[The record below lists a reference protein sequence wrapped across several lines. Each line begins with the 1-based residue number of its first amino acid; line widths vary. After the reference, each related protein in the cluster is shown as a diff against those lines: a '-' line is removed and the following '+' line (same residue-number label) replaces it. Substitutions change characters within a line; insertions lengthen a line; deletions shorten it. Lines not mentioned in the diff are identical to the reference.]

1 MSDSL
6 DRDTA
11 VLEAL
16 LGDVLEEQ
24 EGRAFRDRV
33 FWLRDTA
40 ARVRGGDDRRQP
52 GRWPGS
58 STPRPTPALE
68 PFVRACSIQLQLANI
83 AEELERLRRRRH
95 YDSDASAPQRES
107 LAAAAG
113 VAVQHPPAE
122 VAEAL
127 RRLDVRLTMTAH
139 PTEATR
145 RSVFNH
151 QQSVWRAME
160 RLDDPR
166 LGRTQRRE
174 LEGELREV
182 LTVWWQTDAV
192 RRMRPVVED
201 EVRRILFF
209 FEAVLFDAAPRLE
222 AEISRSFER
231 SWPPSVPAVRFGSWA
246 GGDMDGNP
254 EVTPDSVVRT
264 LRPAP
269 HDRAAAAASAGGQ
282 ARRAVLPIG
291 GAAVR
296 LARRSRPRSS
306 PTARKCPTWPPAGRA
321 TSRSRFAASC
331 RSCRRGSTARCA
343 GCRTVTVSPGS
354 SSDDLELLRESSSS
368 RRVADGALARLLCQV
383 RTFGFHLAAL
393 DVRLSA
399 HDLRSA
405 IEPLAVGF
413 AAAPE
418 DERTSLTRR
427 SARGRRRRALRT
439 CSRRSRPVCA
449 STARRRSAA

>member
-40 ARVRGGDDRRQP
+40 ARVRAGDASAAGALARFVHAQVD
-52 GRWPGS
+52 G
-58 STPRPTPALE
+58 ALE

-95 YDSDASAPQRES
+95 YDSDTSAPQRES

-113 VAVQHPPAE
+113 VAVQHPPAD

-139 PTEATR
+139 PTEASR
-145 RSVFNH
+145 RSVFEH

-166 LGRTQRRE
+166 LGRTQRRV

-192 RRMRPVVED
+192 RHVRPVVED

-209 FEAVLFDAAPRLE
+209 FEAVPFSTRRPGSRPRSRARSSGRGRRQYPRSGLAAGQAETWTASRGHPGIGDAHAPLAPDDRAPPAPR
-222 AEISRSFER
+222 
-231 SWPPSVPAVRFGSWA
+231 
-246 GGDMDGNP
+246 
-254 EVTPDSVVRT
+254 
-264 LRPAP
+264 
-269 HDRAAAAASAGGQ
+269 AGGQ
-282 ARRAVLPIG
+282 AHG
-291 GAAVR
+291 GATPN
-296 LARRSRPRSS
+296 RRSGCSSRPGSAPRWR
-306 PTARKCPTWPPAGRA
+306 PTGRRCPTWRPAGPQQPARA
-321 TSRSRFAASC
+321 VSAQALVHVGAA
-331 RSCRRGSTARCA
+331 R
-343 GCRTVTVSPGS
+343 
-354 SSDDLELLRESSSS
+354 
-368 RRVADGALARLLCQV
+368 RRVARAAARLPRASAAGGGCRAPPRV
-383 RTFGFHLAAL
+383 VELAAGRGWGAREAVVPGA
-393 DVRLSA
+393 DVRIPPCRARRPAVSARPALGDRAAGGRLSA
-399 HDLRSA
+399 AH
-405 IEPLAVGF
+405 
-413 AAAPE
+413 E
-418 DERTSLTRR
+418 DERTLLLT
-427 SARGRRRRALRT
+427 T
-439 CSRRSRPVCA
+439 V
-449 STARRRSAA
+449 

>member
-1 MSDSL
+1 M
-6 DRDTA
+6 
-11 VLEAL
+11 
-16 LGDVLEEQ
+16 LEEQ

-40 ARVRGGDDRRQP
+40 ARVRAGDASAAGALARFVHAQVD
-52 GRWPGS
+52 G
-58 STPRPTPALE
+58 ALE

-95 YDSDASAPQRES
+95 YDSDTSAPQRES

-113 VAVQHPPAE
+113 VAVQHPPAD

-139 PTEATR
+139 PTEASR
-145 RSVFNH
+145 RSVFEH

-166 LGRTQRRE
+166 LGRTQRRV

-192 RRMRPVVED
+192 RHVRPVVED

-231 SWPPSVPAVRFGSWA
+231 SWPPAVPAVRFGSWA

-254 EVTPDSVVRT
+254 EVTPESVMHTLRLHQTTALRLLRARVDRLTGRYSQSEERLFVSPGLGASLEADGEEMPDVASRRPDNRHEPFRRKLLVHVSAARRRVARAAARLPRASAAGGGSRAPPRVVELAAGRGWGAREAVVPGADVRIPPCRARRPAVGARPALGDRAAGGRLCRRT
-264 LRPAP
+264 RGRAERSCSPPFLRPA
-269 HDRAAAAASAGGQ
+269 RGRL
-282 ARRAVLPIG
+282 RRRSP
-291 GAAVR
+291 
-296 LARRSRPRSS
+296 RSRP
-306 PTARKCPTWPPAGRA
+306 AC
-321 TSRSRFAASC
+321 
-331 RSCRRGSTARCA
+331 
-343 GCRTVTVSPGS
+343 GS
-354 SSDDLELLRESSSS
+354 S
-368 RRVADGALARLLCQV
+368 
-383 RTFGFHLAAL
+383 
-393 DVRLSA
+393 
-399 HDLRSA
+399 
-405 IEPLAVGF
+405 
-413 AAAPE
+413 
-418 DERTSLTRR
+418 
-427 SARGRRRRALRT
+427 
-439 CSRRSRPVCA
+439 
-449 STARRRSAA
+449 ARRRSAA